1 MDQELKG
8 ILTDLVQA
16 VGGIN
21 QRLDGI
27 EKRLDAM
34 DRRMDGIEKRLDN
47 VEKRLDNVEKRLD
60 NVEKRLD
67 NVEMRLDTVDKRL
80 DGVDRRLD
88 ETYSIVKALREY
100 QEISI
105 AQMDNFDHQKAT
117 FEYVDEVNA
126 KMDERVTRLE
136 QKMAAS

>member
-34 DRRMDGIEKRLDN
+34 DRRMDGI
-47 VEKRLDNVEKRLD
+47 EKRLDNVEKRLD

-117 FEYVDEVNA
+117 FEYVDKLNA